1 VTHPYLVLTPEKVVV
16 TYQLGG
22 VPSRILANLIDIVA
36 AAGCG
41 MGASWLATLSFSAF
55 GIEAALGVSSLAFLV
70 TFVAYFVLF
79 EGLGRGRTLGK
90 IALRLRV
97 LMVDGTPVTF
107 AAALYRNLLRPG
119 DFLPLFYVVGL
130 VAVFTNARA
139 QRLGD
144 IAAGTV
150 VVREPDPDPNFT
162 PAPHRVGVHRH
173 EDSVG
178 NLSRMTIEEYT
189 ALKRLADRFPF
200 LPPET
205 QLASLQEIWAPLAG
219 REGIQPLPGVHPIYQ
234 IEAAVMKFG
243 RLHNLV

>member
-1 VTHPYLVLTPEKVVV
+1 MTHPYLVLTPEKVVV

-22 VPSRILANLIDIVA
+22 VPSRIVANLIDIVA
-36 AAGCG
+36 AAAAGFG
-41 MGASWLATLSFSAF
+41 VTRLVILLAGGLGPEAVGGVGALVFLLA
-55 GIEAALGVSSLAFLV
+55 
-70 TFVAYFVLF
+70 FVAYFVLF

-90 IALRLRV
+90 MAMRLRV
-97 LMVDGTPVTF
+97 VMVDGTPVTF
-107 AAALYRNLLRPG
+107 AAALFRNLLRPA
-119 DFLPLFYVVGL
+119 DFLPMFYVVGL

-150 VVREPDPDPNFT
+150 VVREPEPDPNFT
-162 PAPHRVGVHRH
+162 PAPHRVGVHRY

-178 NLSRMTIEEYT
+178 SLARMTIEEYT

-205 QLASLQEIWAPLAG
+205 QLASLQEIWAPLAA
-219 REGIQPLPGVHPIYQ
+219 REGIHPLPGVHPIYQ